1 MRLTFPL
8 VAVAML
14 VAGTARVTEAADKPS
29 QPPGQ
34 YAQAVLH
41 VEGMI

>member
-1 MRLTFPL
+1 MRLTFQL
-8 VAVAML
+8 ATVAML
-14 VAGTARVTEAADKPS
+14 VAGMARSNEAADKPTKL
-29 QPPGQ
+29 PDQ